1 MMNIAIALNRKYV
14 KHTCVMLHSLF
25 KNHLTTDVCVYVLHS
40 ELTEEDCKLMQ
51 LIQEQYLRGM
61 LRFVYIEKELI
72 PDDFPTTTFWTREMY
87 YRLMLVDLLPA
98 SVTRIL
104 YLDIDMIVNKDITE
118 LYDMDFEGRSLIV
131 SKDMEF
137 ENMMEHSCSG
147 NAAHDRM
154 FKQLQEEGHVY
165 FCSGM
170 VLFNIKKI
178 REAYS
183 FDKYLDIFK
192 EIKEYM
198 AYPDQDLLNYVHKG
212 DVKYVDELTYGVF
225 AQTAHTLG
233 YSYQDIKQNASIIHF
248 TGQAKP
254 WTNNLIRYDIE
265 KIWWEYAAQTPYY
278 EELQEIFLDKMM
290 DQKELDDYINSLL
303 CQHAKLLEEY
313 NQCLELMHKLVALK
327 DRRTGEQE

>member
-51 LIQEQYLRGM
+51 SIQEQYLRGM

-165 FCSGM
+165 FCSGL

-178 REAYS
+178 KENLLLCEFSLFIYLFS
-183 FDKYLDIFK
+183 FFS
-192 EIKEYM
+192 
-198 AYPDQDLLNYVHKG
+198 
-212 DVKYVDELTYGVF
+212 F
-225 AQTAHTLG
+225 
-233 YSYQDIKQNASIIHF
+233 IISKMF
-248 TGQAKP
+248 
-254 WTNNLIRYDIE
+254 
-265 KIWWEYAAQTPYY
+265 
-278 EELQEIFLDKMM
+278 LQEYQIIFS
-290 DQKELDDYINSLL
+290 YISWLTFLL
-303 CQHAKLLEEY
+303 F
-313 NQCLELMHKLVALK
+313 
-327 DRRTGEQE
+327 R

>member
-25 KNHLTTDVCVYVLHS
+25 KNHIATDVCVFVLHS

-51 LIQEQYLRGM
+51 SIQEQYLRGM
-61 LRFVYIEKELI
+61 LRFVCIDTELI

-98 SVTRIL
+98 SVKRIL
-104 YLDIDMIVNKDITE
+104 YLDIDMIVNKDITH

-131 SKDMEF
+131 AKDMEF
-137 ENMMEHSCSG
+137 ENMIEHSCSG
-147 NAAHDRM
+147 NTAHDRL
-154 FKQLQEEGHVY
+154 FKQLQEEGHTY
-165 FCSGM
+165 FCSGL
-170 VLFNIKKI
+170 VLLNIEKI
-178 REAYS
+178 RETYS
-183 FDKYLDIFK
+183 FEKYLDIFK
-192 EIKEYM
+192 EIREYM

-233 YSYQDIKQNASIIHF
+233 YSYVDIKQNAAIIHF

-265 KIWWEYAAQTPYY
+265 KIWWEYAMETP
-278 EELQEIFLDKMM
+278 F
-290 DQKELDDYINSLL
+290 
-303 CQHAKLLEEY
+303 Y
-313 NQCLELMHKLVALK
+313 NELMQRVFWNSMESTFVEDQFHQLAEENEHLKGLLLRYQELVQKL
-327 DRRTGEQE
+327 TQG

>member
-51 LIQEQYLRGM
+51 SIQEQYLRGM

-265 KIWWEYAAQTPYY
+265 KIWWEYAAETPFYN
-278 EELQEIFLDKMM
+278 ELMQRVFWNSMESTFVE
-290 DQKELDDYINSLL
+290 DQFNSLV
-303 CQHAKLLEEY
+303 EE
-313 NQCLELMHKLVALK
+313 NAHLK
-327 DRRTGEQE
+327 DLLLRYQELVQKLSQG